1 VTDRTARRLTNP
13 WLVLALLLGIALLNF
28 ADRYLLSGLVQPIK
42 TEFALS
48 DGFMGLLL
56 GPAFALLYALF
67 AIPIARVADRT
78 SRIAVLAAGCGMW
91 SLFTALTAYAHNGT
105 TLAIARIGVGI
116 GEAAYQAPSAGL
128 IAAYF
133 APQQRGR
140 ALALVSTSIYI
151 GQILGMVGGPAI
163 AAQHGWRAAFEMLG
177 VAGIAVAATAFLI
190 IREPPRADEEAQGET
205 SLMTLARVL
214 VGSASMRGMTFALA
228 FGTLSGVTFGMW
240 GPALFQ
246 RAYGLTTAE
255 AGTMFGLSFGLPGLV
270 GMLGFGVLADRMA
283 RSGMHRPLNLAAG
296 ALAAATACV
305 ILATWMPSVGLA
317 KLVAIP
323 SGLLGGGWSV
333 GIVASLQYMLPDR
346 FRTTGTALALL
357 VMSMFGNLFGPW
369 LTGMVSDH
377 FVGEGAHG
385 LRFGLTL
392 LVPTGFI
399 GAWLAWR
406 AGLTLEVDRERLAQ
420 A

>member
-1 VTDRTARRLTNP
+1 M
-13 WLVLALLLGIALLNF
+13 LALLLGIAMLNF

-42 TEFALS
+42 SEFALS

-56 GPAFALLYALF
+56 GPAFALLYAVF
-67 AIPIARVADRT
+67 AIPIARIADRT
-78 SRIAVLAAGCGMW
+78 SRIAVLAAGCAIW
-91 SLFTALTAYAHNGT
+91 SLFTALTAFAQDGT
-105 TLAIARIGVGI
+105 TLAIARVGVGI

-133 APQQRGR
+133 APQQRGK

-151 GQILGMVGGPAI
+151 GQIMGMAGGPAI
-163 AAQHGWRAAFEMLG
+163 AAQFGWRAAFELLG
-177 VAGIAVAATAFLI
+177 VAGIVVAATAFLI
-190 IREPPRADEEAQGET
+190 IREPPKAAGSAQEEVP
-205 SLMTLARVL
+205 LMTLARVL
-214 VGSASMRGMTFALA
+214 VGSASMRAMTFALA

-283 RSGMHRPLNLAAG
+283 RTGMHRPLNLAAG
-296 ALAAATACV
+296 ALAAATAFV
-305 ILATWMPSVGLA
+305 MIATWMPSVGLA
-317 KLVAIP
+317 KLAAIP

-333 GIVASLQYMLPDR
+333 GIVASLQYMLPER
-346 FRTTGTALALL
+346 YRSTGTALALL
-357 VMSMFGNLFGPW
+357 MMSMFGNLIGPW
-369 LTGMVSDH
+369 VAGIVSDH
-377 FVGEGAHG
+377 VAGEGAQG
-385 LRFGLTL
+385 LRIGLSL

-406 AGLTLEVDRERLAQ
+406 AGATLEADRERLA
-420 A
+420 